1 VRARLQVP
9 AQAGAAAQLL
19 TMLARCPAAPPCPR
33 VQVIV
38 EMLDCSLVVFS
49 PYNSLMHLL
58 RSSPQIKELSQ
69 NAWACLND
77 VYRTD
82 LPLRYPPHML
92 AIGCL
97 HLVSVMCN
105 RDIRTWLQSLQV
117 DVNQVR
123 GSGPGVGPPPCR
135 LAPRAPSCCP
145 TIAGPAPTRT
155 LPPTPPQVYDIVS
168 EMVDMYGR
176 YKDAISADEAA
187 RLLGVL
193 QQGAA
198 GQQAQQQQQ
207 GGAAAGPS

>member
-1 VRARLQVP
+1 
-9 AQAGAAAQLL
+9 
-19 TMLARCPAAPPCPR
+19 
-33 VQVIV
+33 
-38 EMLDCSLVVFS
+38 MLDCSLVVFS

-105 RDIRTWLQSLQV
+105 RDIRGWLQSLQV

-123 GSGPGVGPPPCR
+123 AGEPRGGRAWRRCLGVRVPRPPASR
-135 LAPRAPSCCP
+135 LVFPPRQHHKAPS
-145 TIAGPAPTRT
+145 R
-155 LPPTPPQVYDIVS
+155 PP
-168 EMVDMYGR
+168 
-176 YKDAISADEAA
+176 
-187 RLLGVL
+187 
-193 QQGAA
+193 
-198 GQQAQQQQQ
+198 
-207 GGAAAGPS
+207 

>member
-1 VRARLQVP
+1 VE
-9 AQAGAAAQLL
+9 QL
-19 TMLARCPAAPPCPR
+19 
-33 VQVIV
+33 
-38 EMLDCSLVVFS
+38 DSSLVVFS

-105 RDIRTWLQSLQV
+105 RDIRGWLQSLQV

-123 GSGPGVGPPPCR
+123 SAAGGPAVQARPRASMPSAAAAPRAAAAAAAATGPARAPRSWAHAGAGAAPPPCPPLPPFPGAR
-135 LAPRAPSCCP
+135 LPVPCP
-145 TIAGPAPTRT
+145 PPPAPA
-155 LPPTPPQVYDIVS
+155 P
-168 EMVDMYGR
+168 
-176 YKDAISADEAA
+176 A
-187 RLLGVL
+187 R
-193 QQGAA
+193 
-198 GQQAQQQQQ
+198 
-207 GGAAAGPS
+207 